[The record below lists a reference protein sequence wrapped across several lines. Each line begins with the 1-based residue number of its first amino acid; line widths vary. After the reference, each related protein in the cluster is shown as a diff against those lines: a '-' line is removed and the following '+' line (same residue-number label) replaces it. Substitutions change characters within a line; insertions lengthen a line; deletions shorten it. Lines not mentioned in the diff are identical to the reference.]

1 MSLREIV
8 FDVET
13 TGFEYPVDILMATV
27 LEVKPN
33 GLHKYTTLSLK
44 DFDDNYD
51 FLCSLIKTMSPD
63 GYDELKFLLNTQTT
77 LITFNG
83 KKFDLP
89 ILRDNLLR
97 YGVEW
102 FPVKYFKHV
111 DIYRDFI
118 HNGLVRTPS
127 RPGDRRLE
135 RIYELYIG
143 GGIDIDDISGRD
155 FPDLYKE
162 AVEKG
167 DEDLHQLLVD
177 YNQQDVRLTLELYN
191 RFKMFL
197 P

>member
-8 FDVET
+8 FDIET
-13 TGFEYPVDILMATV
+13 NGFKYPVDILMATV
-27 LEVKPN
+27 LEIKDN
-33 GLHKYTTLSLK
+33 GLHKYTTLSLR

-51 FLCSLIKTMSPD
+51 FLCSLLKLMSPD

-89 ILRDNLLR
+89 VLRDNLLR

-102 FPVKYFKHV
+102 YPVKYFKHV
-111 DIYRDFI
+111 DIYDDFI
-118 HNGLVRTPS
+118 RNNFIRSPKTLGANK
-127 RPGDRRLE
+127 LE
-135 RIYELYIG
+135 SVHARYIG
-143 GGIDIDDISGRD
+143 GGIDIDDISGSD